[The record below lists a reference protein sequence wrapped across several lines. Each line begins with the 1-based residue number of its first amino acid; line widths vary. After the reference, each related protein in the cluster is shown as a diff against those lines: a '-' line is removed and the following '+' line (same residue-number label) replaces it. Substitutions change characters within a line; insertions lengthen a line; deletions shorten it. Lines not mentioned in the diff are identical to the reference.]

1 VRRFGTFGS
10 LLALALWAGLVLV
23 RVVLVVTYAPGSE
36 LPHALSDVVLEAP
49 FVLVGAVLLRRRPD
63 QPIGWLLAGAG
74 CGLALTTTVNTYTDA
89 TLLYGATALP
99 SHPVLSIAGNS
110 VVIIPLTLGLIFLP
124 VLFPSGRPLSDRW
137 GRFLAVVVVLAVAN
151 AITAPF
157 AEPDLRLWTEAGTIQ
172 LGANPLAAWP
182 IAGVL
187 AFVAVASFILL
198 LLAVPTALAAV
209 VIRFRRADPVER
221 QQIRWLRFGL
231 AAVVVG
237 LGLTIVMQP
246 VEAALGLAVPEVIW
260 DLLLGAAVAVIP
272 ISVGIAVTRH
282 GLYEI
287 DRVVSRAVSYV
298 VVTGVLA
305 AAYAVGV
312 MSFTHILGTF
322 GRGSELAVAATTLAV
337 AAMFGPVRRHVQ
349 GRVDRRF
356 NHSRYDAQRT
366 IEAFAGTLR
375 DEVDLDGLQA
385 SLVATV
391 GTTMQPVSASL
402 WLREAAR

>member
-1 VRRFGTFGS
+1 VRRFGTVGS
-10 LLALALWAGLVLV
+10 LLTLALWAGLVLV
-23 RVVLVVTYAPGSE
+23 RVLLLVAYAPGSE

-63 QPIGWLLAGAG
+63 QPIGWLLAGSG
-74 CGLALTTTVNTYTDA
+74 CGLALTTTVNIYTDA

-99 SHPVLSIAGNS
+99 SHPVLTVAGNS
-110 VVIIPLTLGLIFLP
+110 VIILPLTLGLIFLP

-137 GRFLAVVVVLAVAN
+137 RRFLAVVVVLAVAN

-157 AEPDLRLWTEAGTIQ
+157 AEPDLRLWTEGGTID
-172 LGANPLAAWP
+172 LGANPMAAWP

-187 AFVAVASFILL
+187 APIAVVSFILL

-231 AAVVVG
+231 LAVVVG
-237 LGLTIVMQP
+237 LALMIAMQP
-246 VEAALGLAVPEVIW
+246 VEAALGLAVPEVVW
-260 DLLLGAAVAVIP
+260 DLLLGGAVAVIP

-287 DRVVSRAVSYV
+287 DRVVSRAVAYV
-298 VVTGVLA
+298 IVTGVLA
-305 AAYAVGV
+305 AVYASGV
-312 MSFTHILGTF
+312 MGFTQLLATF
-322 GRGSELAVAATTLAV
+322 GRGSELAVAATTLVV
-337 AAMFGPVRRHVQ
+337 AALFGPVRRHVQ

-366 IEAFAGTLR
+366 IETFAATLR
-375 DEVDLDGLQA
+375 DEVDLDGLA
-385 SLVATV
+385 DSLVATA

-402 WLREAAR
+402 WLREADR